1 MSRYFPNVYRG
12 AQVPSVIFIY
22 TMARKWGLLGVTAAL
37 LLLGM
42 GGQARAQDEGQSLGP
57 ANIKI
62 GFNRSLVSGATYTLT
77 DSSGEALSN
86 SDSMTGNDVY
96 AEFILFSRFG
106 VEFNVGLLEMEREYT
121 LTDSSGT
128 LVANVTETA
137 RPTTVTF
144 NLYFQDQSTTGFKF
158 LFGLGAGVIDVEH
171 RFSGGTLGSE
181 FSKESVTISLMKFG
195 MDWLTDKA
203 GFRAQIVTM
212 EGDRKDSDEV
222 TSYQQTFDY
231 TATVATIG
239 VFTFF

>member
-22 TMARKWGLLGVTAAL
+22 TIARKWGLLGFAAAL

-57 ANIKI
+57 ANIKL

-77 DSSGEALSN
+77 DSSGEAISN

-212 EGDRKDSDEV
+212 EGDREDSDEV
-222 TSYQQTFDY
+222 PTYQQTIDY

-239 VFTFF
+239 VFMFF